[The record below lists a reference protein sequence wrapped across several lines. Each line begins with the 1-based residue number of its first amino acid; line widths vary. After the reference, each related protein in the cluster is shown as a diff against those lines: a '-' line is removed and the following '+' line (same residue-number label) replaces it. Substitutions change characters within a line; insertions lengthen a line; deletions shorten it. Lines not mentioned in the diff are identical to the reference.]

1 MLTQVPKKGGGEGGG
16 EWVRGDGEKGRVS
29 GRERGRGGEGKTR
42 LNMSQSWGR
51 INTCYLI
58 NTLVL
63 EIGL

>member
-1 MLTQVPKKGGGEGGG
+1 ME
-16 EWVRGDGEKGRVS
+16 
-29 GRERGRGGEGKTR
+29 RERGRGGEGKTR

-51 INTCYLI
+51 IINCYLI